1 MKSPISGRLPR
12 SFGEC
17 ETRLEAA
24 GSSPATT
31 NLRNI
36 AMSSTAPFIT
46 GSHAYGSP
54 TENSDIDL
62 VVWAVGETRAKLEVG
77 GYPIRFGRL
86 NLILISDSDQ
96 WDIWKIGTEALVKLS
111 KSRKSAVSR
120 DEAVAFFITLGVTQE
135 PNEEPYS
142 KETRNE

>member
-1 MKSPISGRLPR
+1 VP
-12 SFGEC
+12 
-17 ETRLEAA
+17 T
-24 GSSPATT
+24 
-31 NLRNI
+31 
-36 AMSSTAPFIT
+36 TAPFIT

-86 NLILISDSDQ
+86 NLILISDIDQ